1 MDTFVVVVCVLLVV
15 AIYFLYQYFV
25 NAPLVSEIRSLK
37 NQKSINADDLDN
49 PAAKKFSYQFW
60 LYLNSSSTTTGTV
73 LERSGMSVK
82 ITGTTLSVL
91 RADTDGD
98 SGKDDQTQTI
108 TVTTA
113 FPVQKWTAITINY
126 FDTTKIMEV
135 FVNGK
140 LVHTVKMNKEVT
152 VSNSAALVIGD
163 NATDAFITQVIRKP
177 ETLDVDTVW
186 KNYLKGNGQS
196 NLASLFMNYDMALS
210 ISKDDV
216 LQRRYQLLG
225 SN

>member
-60 LYLNSSSTTTGTV
+60 LYLNSSSATTGTV
-73 LERSGMSVK
+73 LERSGMKVT
-82 ITGTTLSVL
+82 IEGTNLSVV
-91 RADTDGD
+91 RADTDD
-98 SGKDDQTQTI
+98 NANNDVTQTI
-108 TVTTA
+108 LVTSA

>member
-73 LERSGMSVK
+73 LERSGMKVT
-82 ITGTTLSVL
+82 ITGTTLRVV
-91 RADTDGD
+91 RADTDATANE
-98 SGKDDQTQTI
+98 DQEQTI
-108 TVTTA
+108 LVTSA